1 MSFPPTWLYSPRA
14 TGQTNDAAAPSVARA
29 GAFVDQVEAVLDAR
43 GASIEIVEP
52 TCEADVILVQAED
65 ITAQVNNLTLDPGEP
80 GNDLILLFADLAELA
95 EDPLPLG
102 GRSAPR

>member
-1 MSFPPTWLYSPRA
+1 M
-14 TGQTNDAAAPSVARA
+14 APHHNRRA
-29 GAFVDQVEAVLDAR
+29 GPLVVDQIEAALDTLR
-43 GASIEIVEP
+43 RRSRVEP

-95 EDPLPLG
+95 EDHCTTPTSKTKRTTLADSTSDA
-102 GRSAPR
+102 RRV

>member
-1 MSFPPTWLYSPRA
+1 M
-14 TGQTNDAAAPSVARA
+14 
-29 GAFVDQVEAVLDAR
+29 LDAR

-65 ITAQVNNLTLDPGEP
+65 ITAQLNNLTLDPSEP

-95 EDPLPLG
+95 EDPLPLAEDQLQG
-102 GRSAPR
+102 DLARVLECIFAQVDVLRLPGRVGKI